1 MIIPTQGNERV
12 IVTKDPVAPMI
23 NPVGELPPAGV
34 VSAGDAAGL
43 ASSSATENK
52 NILGL
57 LGEGAGARNVLFL
70 AVVGIVIYKFRG
82 RIF

>member
-1 MIIPTQGNERV
+1 MIIPTQGNERT
-12 IVTKDPVAPMI
+12 IVTVDPVAPMI
-23 NPVGELPPAGV
+23 NPVGELPPAGT
-34 VSAGDAAGL
+34 VSAGDAAGMA
-43 ASSSATENK
+43 ASTATENK

-70 AVVGIVIYKFRG
+70 AVVGFVIWKFRG